1 MYPEAASL
9 NCAAVVYT
17 AAAAAAAAAA
27 VAAVYTPLTSC
38 AEALFTIRRRLI
50 IKFET
55 KNARGC
61 FHLERCVMQVKV
73 PS

>member
-17 AAAAAAAAAA
+17 AAAAAAA

-55 KNARGC
+55 NNARGC